1 MIKNAVRIKMK
12 EEVLRSEKKIAAANR
27 RRLRRAAV
35 AGLNII
41 GSPGA
46 GKTSLIEAVAGR
58 IGKGV
63 GLGVIEGDLAS
74 DLDLRRLN
82 AIGVRALQ
90 INTGRGCHLS
100 PAMVASALEEMPL
113 EEIDLLLIENVGNL
127 VCPANFD
134 LGEDAKVA
142 VCSVPE
148 GDDKPAKYPLLFLE
162 AAVAVLN
169 KTDLIAACGFSRR
182 RFYRELK
189 SVNPEL
195 PVIEVS
201 CRSGKGAVSW
211 ARWLRNRVKE
221 KRI

>member
-1 MIKNAVRIKMK
+1 MKAAVRIKLR
-12 EEVLRSEKKIAAANR
+12 EEILRSEKKIASANR
-27 RRLRRAAV
+27 RLLLRSGV
-35 AGLNII
+35 ASLNII

-46 GKTSLIEAVAGR
+46 GKTSLIEAVAAR
-58 IGKGV
+58 LGKKIE
-63 GLGVIEGDLAS
+63 LGVIEGDLAS
-74 DLDLRRLN
+74 DKDLRRLQ

-100 PAMVASALEEMPL
+100 PEMISSALKAMPL

-142 VCSVPE
+142 VSSVAE

-169 KTDLIAACGFSRR
+169 KIDLAPSCDFSRR

-189 SVNPEL
+189 AVNPAL

-201 CRSGKGAVSW
+201 CRTGAGVTSW
-211 ARWLRNRVKE
+211 SRWLRGRVKE
-221 KRI
+221 KKP